1 MSLLHAVQLIKCS
14 SSSAQVFT
22 VLKEGK
28 RFPFVKPSI
37 LSCLINPAGA
47 TVFLFQLIKTDLP
60 FNVSEDPFYQH
71 HSIILFYHF
80 VDVITSPKL
89 EMMKA
94 NGFVYLSLCFAIQ
107 CNTAVHR
114 MANEQND

>member
-47 TVFLFQLIKTDLP
+47 TVFLFQLIKTDLL
-60 FNVSEDPFYQH
+60 FNVSGDPFNH
-71 HSIILFYHF
+71 HHLINLFYHF

-94 NGFVYLSLCFAIQ
+94 NGFV
-107 CNTAVHR
+107 
-114 MANEQND
+114 